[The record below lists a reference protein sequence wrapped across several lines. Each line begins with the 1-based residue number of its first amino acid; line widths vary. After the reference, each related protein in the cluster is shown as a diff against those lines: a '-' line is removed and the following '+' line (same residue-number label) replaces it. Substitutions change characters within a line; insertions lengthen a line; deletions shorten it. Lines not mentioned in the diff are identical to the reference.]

1 MKTHTNLSQIIH
13 IDGTLDAHCW
23 VELPDG
29 TIDDYDAKSLAEWAT
44 HGTNNIIYKEF
55 PLQLQLDLLPHI
67 QKIIKDRTFEGLGG
81 LGFLID
87 WEDYD
92 EYIMNEVGNCFQ
104 RAWKIKQNRGGK
116 IKLGSLGFVQPNG
129 DIFWECG

>member
-13 IDGTLDAHCW
+13 TDGTLDAHCW
-23 VELPDG
+23 VELPSG
-29 TIDDYDAKSLAEWAT
+29 MIDDYDAKSLAEYSAY
-44 HGTNNIIYKEF
+44 GTNNIVYKEF
-55 PLQLQLDLLPHI
+55 PLQLQLDLLPYI
-67 QKIIKDRTFEGLGG
+67 QKIIKDRKFEGLG
-81 LGFLID
+81 FLIDWID

-92 EYIMNEVGNCFQ
+92 EYIMNEVGNCFC
-104 RAWKIKQNRGGK
+104 RAWKIKQEKGGK